1 VFYLSWFCVLAF
13 LVFYRS
19 YFVPLVLA
27 LGAAAA
33 GEALAAGLGL
43 FVGVL
48 AVAGVGE
55 LDAAGVGVEAPVV
68 FESVAG
74 SQATANRSENVAT
87 SKSAMRLA
95 KLIVWLLLGFFI
107 IFPLIPIELKSGMI
121 IARSLIGSNGR
132 SHRRFAGISP
142 TSGLKPSFSKR

>member
-1 VFYLSWFCVLAF
+1 
-13 LVFYRS
+13 
-19 YFVPLVLA
+19 LVLA

-68 FESVAG
+68 FESVAD

-95 KLIVWLLLGFFI
+95 KLIVRLLLGFFI
-107 IFPLIPIELKSGMI
+107 IFP
-121 IARSLIGSNGR
+121 
-132 SHRRFAGISP
+132 
-142 TSGLKPSFSKR
+142 SFQQN